1 MSAGVAGVAPAAVFA
16 PVDAAPAPIAVLL
29 EGAGYA
35 VVDKPAGL
43 MAHASA
49 MARGEDDFLVDRLR
63 AQFCRPVHLVHRL
76 DRATSGCL
84 LVAFDAATAAALGAV
99 FMSRAVDKQY
109 LAICRGWP
117 EAELLLDYPLD
128 GGPGKPEK
136 KPATTHFLRLG
147 TGELPVPSAAHSAS
161 RYALLLCSPHTGRFR
176 QIRRH
181 LKHLS
186 HHLIGDSSHGDGRH
200 NRHFRARGVHRML
213 LHAWRL
219 QFDDPATGA
228 RVRAE
233 APLDREFERALAL
246 LALQLPPARD
256 DEAAGAAAA

>member
-1 MSAGVAGVAPAAVFA
+1 MNIAQATAPA
-16 PVDAAPAPIAVLL
+16 DNAAQAEAIAVLYADDQL
-29 EGAGYA
+29 A
-35 VVDKPAGL
+35 VVNKPAGL

-63 AQFCRPVHLVHRL
+63 AQFGRSVHLVHRL

-84 LVAFDAATAAALGAV
+84 LVAFDATTAAALGAI
-99 FMSRAVDKQY
+99 FMSREVRKDY

-117 EAELLLDYPLD
+117 EPEIDLDYALD
-128 GGPGKPEK
+128 GGPGKPDK
-136 KPATTHFLRLG
+136 KPAQTRFVRLG
-147 TGELPVPSAAHSAS
+147 TGELDVPSASHETS
-161 RYALLLCSPHTGRFR
+161 RYSLLQCTPYTGRYR

-200 NRHFRARGVHRML
+200 NRYFRMQGVHRML

-219 QFDDPATGA
+219 QFSHPATGEA
-228 RVRAE
+228 MMFQ
-233 APLDREFERALAL
+233 APLDNEFRRALQL
-246 LALQLPPARD
+246 LALSLP
-256 DEAAGAAAA
+256 EA

>member
-1 MSAGVAGVAPAAVFA
+1 VSTG
-16 PVDAAPAPIAVLL
+16 L
-29 EGAGYA
+29 EILYADPHLA
-35 VVDKPAGL
+35 VVNKPAGL
-43 MAHASA
+43 MAHASP

-63 AQFCRPVHLVHRL
+63 EQLARPVHLIHRL

-84 LVAFDAATAAALGAV
+84 LIAFDRDIAAALGRV
-99 FMSRAVDKQY
+99 FMSREARKDY

-117 EAELLLDYPLD
+117 EENLLVDYPLD

-136 KPATTHFLRLG
+136 KTAITEFVRLATAEVETA
-147 TGELPVPSAAHSAS
+147 SAQHPTS
-161 RYALLLCSPHTGRFR
+161 RYALLRCSPTTGRYR

-200 NRHFRARGVHRML
+200 NRSFRMVGVHRML

-219 QFDDPATGA
+219 QFEHPVSGTVVESTAPWDAEWDKAMRFLGWDDAMDQILARDRAVETVVQATG
-228 RVRAE
+228 
-233 APLDREFERALAL
+233 
-246 LALQLPPARD
+246 
-256 DEAAGAAAA
+256 

>member
-1 MSAGVAGVAPAAVFA
+1 MNAASLPAPAES
-16 PVDAAPAPIAVLL
+16 AAQPEAIAVLYADEL
-29 EGAGYA
+29 LA

-63 AQFCRPVHLVHRL
+63 EQFGRKVHLIHRL

-84 LVAFDAATAAALGAV
+84 LVAFDAATAAALGAG
-99 FMSRAVDKQY
+99 FMSREVGKDY
-109 LAICRGWP
+109 LAICRGWT
-117 EAELLLDYPLD
+117 EAEIDLDYPLD

-136 KPATTHFLRLG
+136 KPAQTKFVRLG
-147 TGELPVPSAAHSAS
+147 TGELSLPSASHETS
-161 RYALLLCSPHTGRFR
+161 RYSLLQCTPYTGRYR

-200 NRHFRARGVHRML
+200 NRYFRMQGVHRML

-219 QFDDPATGA
+219 GFVHPGSGQRLAI
-228 RVRAE
+228 E
-233 APLDREFERALAL
+233 APLDLEFRRALTL
-246 LALQLPPARD
+246 LSLELP
-256 DEAAGAAAA
+256 AA

>member
-1 MSAGVAGVAPAAVFA
+1 MSAVEF
-16 PVDAAPAPIAVLL
+16 AAPAQSVAQVEAIAVLYADAQL
-29 EGAGYA
+29 A
-35 VVDKPAGL
+35 VVNKPAGL

-63 AQFCRPVHLVHRL
+63 AQFGRPVHLIHRL

-84 LVAFDAATAAALGAV
+84 LVAFDKDTAAALGAC
-99 FMSRAVDKQY
+99 FMSREVQKDY
-109 LAICRGWP
+109 LAVCRGWT
-117 EAELLLDYPLD
+117 EAEIDLDYALD

-136 KPATTHFLRLG
+136 KPAQTRFVRMG
-147 TGELPVPSAAHSAS
+147 TGELELPSASHETS
-161 RYALLLCSPHTGRFR
+161 RYSLLMCTPATGRFR

-200 NRHFRARGVHRML
+200 NRHFRMQGVHRML

-219 QFDDPATGA
+219 RFVRPDDG
-228 RVRAE
+228 RVLDVS
-233 APLDREFERALAL
+233 APLDQEFRRALAL
-246 LALQLPPARD
+246 LGI
-256 DEAAGAAAA
+256 AGTGLGIGHLAFEENPIRP